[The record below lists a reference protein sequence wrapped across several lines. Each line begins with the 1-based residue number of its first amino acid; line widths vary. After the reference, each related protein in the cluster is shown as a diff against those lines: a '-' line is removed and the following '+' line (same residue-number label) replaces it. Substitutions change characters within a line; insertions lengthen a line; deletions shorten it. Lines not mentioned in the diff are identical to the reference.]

1 MPLQGISRPG
11 QAPAI
16 FDLRQ
21 IFDLSITNDT
31 FFLVRISHY
40 GQIQHFSMGQKERG
54 IFFAGVAI
62 GGVVGMILLDH
73 RVNFHH
79 KLAQVILQIL
89 AGTRLV
95 EKLNER

>member
-1 MPLQGISRPG
+1 
-11 QAPAI
+11 
-16 FDLRQ
+16 
-21 IFDLSITNDT
+21 
-31 FFLVRISHY
+31 
-40 GQIQHFSMGQKERG
+40 MGQKERS
-54 IFFAGVAI
+54 IFFSGLAI

-95 EKLNER
+95 KQLNE